1 MDASA
6 KISQILKG
14 KVDQPPSEIRKSI
27 LILKAQQKSLLAVE
41 SFLRNREW
49 RIHSVTDLKQFLQAL
64 VTQKPSFVMIT
75 VDHTNKKVKALPKL
89 LSQAFPV
96 YTIVFSETSTTSSYK
111 GLMESGCNYRI
122 NPPATG
128 PAVERT
134 INKIMRDRELE
145 EERRRIAAEA
155 AANPQNQ
162 AANNNNA
169 ASGPGGTTVLSGAG
183 GPANEQGAGFINFQG
198 DQNAGGFNM
207 QSAADMLKQMS
218 DSKEGDDGDDTAAF
232 LNALQQ
238 QGQNAAG
245 MMPAGGLGGGGGA
258 GDPISQGAA
267 LGNSPAGFVGQDP
280 SGATMRGPNG
290 LQDPSGAPGF
300 MGSLDGGGGGPGTY
314 MPNADGSSAPAP
326 GMPGYDPALHG
337 PGAPGMQARG
347 KSSGGGWVPGEA
359 PGKGRNQNPSA
370 NDGEAAPLANDP
382 ILEKKPRQG
391 IEAPDAL
398 LRPSGSMGAPQ
409 VRYDEN
415 DIESA
420 APLAPSLSFDAPEMR
435 HEGKDAVAPVY
446 EAPEYKGQ
454 GAKDE
459 IREALNKDVRRIGG
473 NAKPL
478 TPEESSNIILRGT
491 QRALDESVNL
501 QDGRVTQ
508 KLEGSSNVAC
518 LIIESPKFSG
528 YLVAALGK
536 NRKIDEKF
544 MNTIRERLTKF
555 LKEAG
560 EPIKDDEPMSL
571 KIRAV
576 DFEGWALE
584 CAEFLRK
591 SVHEGEEIAMA
602 FFPFAEATTT
612 VESSAQADMGA
623 VKLDELTADVQVDF
637 NVYVYLPA
645 NNKYVLY
652 TPRGSK
658 FYASQKDRLHKMGVT
673 HMHIKRTELQDVS
686 RYRAQN
692 YLNSKVNEYEENQ
705 KKKKTPAAG

>member
-49 RIHSVTDLKQFLQAL
+49 RIHAVTDLKQFLQAL
-64 VTQKPSFVMIT
+64 VTQKPSFVLIT
-75 VDHTNKKVKALPKL
+75 VDHNNKKVKALPKL

-134 INKIMRDRELE
+134 INKIMRDREFE
-145 EERRRIAAEA
+145 EERRRLAAET
-155 AANPQNQ
+155 AANSQNQ
-162 AANNNNA
+162 AAANNA
-169 ASGPGGTTVLSGAG
+169 VTNEASPSETTGLLGAG
-183 GPANEQGAGFINFQG
+183 GQPGDQGAGFINFQG
-198 DQNAGGFNM
+198 DQSAGGFNM
-207 QSAADMLKQMS
+207 QSAADMLKQIS
-218 DSKEGDDGDDTAAF
+218 DSKDGDDGDDTAAF

-238 QGQNAAG
+238 QGQSAGG
-245 MMPAGGLGGGGGA
+245 MMPAGGLGGSGA
-258 GDPISQGAA
+258 ADSISQGAA
-267 LGNSPAGFVGQDP
+267 TANSPAGFVEQDP
-280 SGATMRGPNG
+280 SGAPMRGPSG
-290 LQDPSGAPGF
+290 LQDPNGAPGF
-300 MGSLDGGGGGPGTY
+300 MGSLDGSGGGGPGTY
-314 MPNADGSSAPAP
+314 MPSADGSSTPAP
-326 GMPGYDPALHG
+326 GMPGDDPARHG
-337 PGAPGMQARG
+337 PGAPGLQARG

-359 PGKGRNQNPSA
+359 
-370 NDGEAAPLANDP
+370 APLANDP
-382 ILEKKPRQG
+382 ILEKKARQG

-398 LRPSGSMGAPQ
+398 LRPPGSMGAPQ
-409 VRYDEN
+409 ARYDEN

-435 HEGKDAVAPVY
+435 HEGKDAAAPVY

-478 TPEESSNIILRGT
+478 TPEESDNIILRGT

-536 NRKIDEKF
+536 NRKLDEKF

-560 EPIKDDEPMSL
+560 EPIKDDEPMFL

-658 FYASQKDRLHKMGVT
+658 FYTSQKDRLHKMGVT
-673 HMHIKRTELQDVS
+673 HMHVKRTELQDVS

-692 YLNSKVNEYEENQ
+692 YLNSKVNEYEESQ
-705 KKKKTPAAG
+705 KKKKTLTAG